1 MLAVVHYSILLQTDV
16 AQIFTN
22 YCTCP
27 PKTLLQTVLA
37 HALLQTWIFHRFYC
51 FLSHMPAIVG
61 AIYPKIFKS
70 RDLFN
75 VTYLLYC
82 MWHSKIAMG
91 RMHPIEAGV
100 VPTVTAGARNYWM
113 LLQPNFPIPQ
123 ALRCCCFSFHLA
135 TSKSAMQCLEL
146 RYPPTIAQNLPSA
159 RPHYSTRR

>member
-27 PKTLLQTVLA
+27 PKTLKLFLHTHTIANLD
-37 HALLQTWIFHRFYC
+37 LSPDYC

-61 AIYPKIFKS
+61 AINPKISKS
-70 RDLFN
+70 KDLFN

-146 RYPPTIAQNLPSA
+146 RYPPTIAQN
-159 RPHYSTRR
+159 